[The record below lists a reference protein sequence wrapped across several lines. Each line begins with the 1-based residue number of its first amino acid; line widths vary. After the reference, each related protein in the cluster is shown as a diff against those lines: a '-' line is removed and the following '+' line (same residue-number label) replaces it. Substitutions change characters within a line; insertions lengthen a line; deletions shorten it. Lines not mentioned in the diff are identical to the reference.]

1 MACLQKGRDY
11 RHLATFSV
19 VMETTAKIESVENVM
34 GLFIYLFILPYL
46 PFDGSTMYWVI
57 IFHHKSEHR
66 VHSAHCGTKK
76 IFK

>member
-46 PFDGSTMYWVI
+46 PFDGSTMN
-57 IFHHKSEHR
+57 
-66 VHSAHCGTKK
+66 
-76 IFK
+76 